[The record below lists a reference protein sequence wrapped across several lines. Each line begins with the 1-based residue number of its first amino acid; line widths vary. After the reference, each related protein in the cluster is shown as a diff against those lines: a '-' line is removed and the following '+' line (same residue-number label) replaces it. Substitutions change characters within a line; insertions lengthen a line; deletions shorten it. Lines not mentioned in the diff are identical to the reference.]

1 MTCEGMETLLHALF
15 DGELDAVN
23 AREIETHVSSC
34 SQCATQ
40 LRELRGMREAMG
52 GPEMRYRAPAT
63 LHQRI
68 ACAPPAA
75 LPVTAR
81 AQQPR
86 RSQALRGF
94 AAGSTASAALAAC
107 FLLFVVPKQEEQRIV
122 GDAVSAHLRSLQG
135 AHLIDVRS
143 TDQHTVK
150 PWFNGRIDVAP
161 PVIDLTEQGFRLVGG
176 RVDYVNGAPV
186 AAIVYERDAHV
197 INLFVSSTTGPRG
210 RAGMERREGLS
221 VWHWAWS
228 DLGYWAVSDVNSA
241 ELQEFGNKLEAAV
254 KSSIR

>member
-23 AREIETHVSSC
+23 AREIEAHVTSC
-34 SQCATQ
+34 SHCATQ
-40 LRELRGMREAMG
+40 LRELRSMREAMA
-52 GPEMRYRAPAT
+52 GPAMRHRAPAT
-63 LHQRI
+63 LRQRI
-68 ACAPPAA
+68 ESAPPAA
-75 LPVTAR
+75 LSVAAR

-94 AAGSTASAALAAC
+94 AAGGLVPAALAAC

-135 AHLIDVRS
+135 NRLIDVQS

-161 PVIDLTEQGFRLVGG
+161 PVIDLKEQGFRLVGG
-176 RVDYVNGAPV
+176 RVDYINGAPV

-197 INLFVSSTTGPRG
+197 INLFVSSSTGARG
-210 RAGMERREGLS
+210 RASLERREDLS

-228 DLGYWAVSDVNSA
+228 DLGYWAVSDVDTT
-241 ELQEFGNKLEAAV
+241 ELQEFGNKLETAI
-254 KSSIR
+254 KSGTR